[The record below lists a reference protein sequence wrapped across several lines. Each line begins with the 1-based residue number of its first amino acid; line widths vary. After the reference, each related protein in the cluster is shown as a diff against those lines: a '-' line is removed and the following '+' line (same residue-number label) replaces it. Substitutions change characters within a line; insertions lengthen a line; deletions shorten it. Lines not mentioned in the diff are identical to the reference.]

1 VRLAHKILIGLAI
14 AIVVLVGVP
23 ATYAV
28 ATGKTQALK
37 GLIQTLKYIL
47 KAHKETLEAMIDAY
61 KQFLGSL

>member
-1 VRLAHKILIGLAI
+1 VRLAYKILIGLSV
-14 AIVVLVGVP
+14 AIVVLFGIP

-28 ATGKTQALK
+28 AAGKTQALK

-61 KQFLGSL
+61 KQFLSSL

>member
-1 VRLAHKILIGLAI
+1 VRLAYKILIALGVAF
-14 AIVVLVGVP
+14 VVLFGVP

-37 GLIQTLKYIL
+37 GLIQTLKHIL

-61 KQFLGSL
+61 KQFLASL

>member
-1 VRLAHKILIGLAI
+1 VRLAYKILIALG
-14 AIVVLVGVP
+14 IVFVVFFGVP

-47 KAHKETLEAMIDAY
+47 KVHKETLEAMIDAY
-61 KQFLGSL
+61 KQFLASL